1 MDKLKKFNNGIE
13 IPMLG
18 LGVYQTKDG
27 TQTVD
32 AVTWALEAGYRHID
46 TAAVYGNE
54 SSVGLGI
61 KESKIPRE
69 EIFLTTKLWNDDMR
83 QGRELE
89 AFEESLERLQ
99 TDYVDL
105 YLIHWPVENYEKSW
119 KVLEEIYAS
128 GRAKAIGVSN
138 FHQHHLERLL
148 AVAKVVPAINQ
159 VEAHPYL
166 NNYELANY
174 CWAKGIAMQAYSPLG
189 GTGGNL
195 LENEVLNTLAK
206 KYRKS
211 SAQIVIRWDLQRD
224 FVVIPKSVHKDRII
238 SNIEVFDFELSQ
250 EDMETINSLNRDQRF
265 CPDPDHFNF

>member
-1 MDKLKKFNNGIE
+1 MIKKKIFNNGVE

-27 TQTVD
+27 AETVN
-32 AVTWALEAGYRHID
+32 AVKWALEAGYRHID

-54 SSVGLGI
+54 NSVGLGI
-61 KESKIPRE
+61 KESGIPRE
-69 EIFLTTKLWNDDMR
+69 EIFLTTKLWNEDIR
-83 QGRELE
+83 KGRELE
-89 AFEESLERLQ
+89 AFEESLKRLQ

-105 YLIHWPVENYEKSW
+105 YLIHWPVENREKSW

-138 FHQHHLERLL
+138 FQQHHLEKLL
-148 AVAKVVPAINQ
+148 AVAKVIPAINQ

-166 NNYELANY
+166 NNNELADY
-174 CWAKGIAMQAYSPLG
+174 CRSKGIAMQAYSPLG

-195 LENEVLNTLAK
+195 LENEVLNKLAE
-206 KYRKS
+206 KYNRTP
-211 SAQIVIRWDLQRD
+211 AQIVICWDIQRD

-238 SNIEVFDFELSQ
+238 SNLEVDFELLP
-250 EDMETINSLNRDQRF
+250 EDMEVINSLNCGKRF
-265 CPDPDHFNF
+265 GPDPDHFDF